1 MDCQATHLKSES
13 GNFDYLPLEVVME
26 GSAACNCSAG
36 CVRVDLDRSFWVT
49 VRLPGSALDVAVL
62 DDG

>member
-1 MDCQATHLKSES
+1 
-13 GNFDYLPLEVVME
+13 ME
-26 GSAACNCSAG
+26 GSAARNCSAG